1 MPEPEPEP
9 EPEPRRLSVLAA
21 EDNKTNQLVF
31 RKMIKTLDLDLR
43 LVWDGAEAIEA
54 YQAERPDVIFTDI
67 SMPGVDGLQAAQAIR
82 QLEQEAGLEPIPMVA
97 MTAHA
102 SEEEQDRIKEAG
114 IDHYLSKPLKK
125 TLLLEMIR
133 KVAPED
139 VSLD

>member
-1 MPEPEPEP
+1 
-9 EPEPRRLSVLAA
+9 PRRLSVLAA